1 MKNSGHHFSRTKRPA
16 KLMEYKV
23 MHSENVICTFAQLIW
38 NKENPVLTVPGGR
51 EREHFFDTFC
61 NFELFCI
68 LS

>member
-1 MKNSGHHFSRTKRPA
+1 
-16 KLMEYKV
+16 